1 MDYSFLSFTL
11 DIWLILHIIISLF
24 CKPPS
29 KHFPV
34 WKSIQVLHICNK
46 KKKKKKI
53 LPIIGQ
59 HRQEDE
65 EKHLSGFNGK
75 WNFNKRDL
83 TVPFFVPVDWC
94 LWSIYDCTVRPSR
107 SDSRS
112 YGWQGGWLLKSNC
125 IEKLPSEAPQ
135 RARRCASRNP
145 GVQGE
150 AGGWRRG
157 SFPKSWHS
165 PVSPLL
171 MSVAN
176 AA

>member
-83 TVPFFVPVDWC
+83 TVPFF
-94 LWSIYDCTVRPSR
+94 
-107 SDSRS
+107 
-112 YGWQGGWLLKSNC
+112 
-125 IEKLPSEAPQ
+125 
-135 RARRCASRNP
+135 CASGLMSVKHLWLHCETKQEWQPELWVTGRVVTQIKLYRKVAKRGTAESSP
-145 GVQGE
+145 LCFQKPRSTG
-150 AGGWRRG
+150 GGWRV
-157 SFPKSWHS
+157 KAWV
-165 PVSPLL
+165 VSQIL
-171 MSVAN
+171 A
-176 AA
+176 